1 VLWRTNSPG
10 PWNETAMQRMALKPM
25 THGGRP
31 SSTATTAAIKQAQQ
45 PSAENFE

>member
-1 VLWRTNSPG
+1 
-10 PWNETAMQRMALKPM
+10 MQRMALKPM

-45 PSAENFE
+45 PSAENFEWPEFTVITLRSTY